1 MVKLLADLHGGAVA
15 VESAVGE
22 GSRFTVWI
30 PVRTAQD
37 VEPVSIKTPST
48 STYAV
53 PAGAR
58 TALVVESNYESA
70 ALIRVQLEA
79 EGFRVLHAPSAGE
92 ALSVAGRESLA
103 LVTLDIMMSD
113 ADGWLFLKQLKGIP
127 LMKHVPVVIISI
139 LADRTKG
146 FAMGAAAVMQSP
158 VSRQELYDSLV
169 ELGLLPVSS
178 ERAIRVLIVDDDPKS
193 VELIEMHIRDLA
205 SQVFRAYGGREAI
218 EIAERELPDLI
229 LLDLMMPE
237 VNGFDVVD
245 ILNKNPATA
254 RIPLIVVTSSE
265 LTVEERGRLNG
276 GVTAVMGKAGFD
288 GKRFVSEVRRAMTG
302 RLAAV

>member
-1 MVKLLADLHGGAVA
+1 
-15 VESAVGE
+15 
-22 GSRFTVWI
+22 
-30 PVRTAQD
+30 
-37 VEPVSIKTPST
+37 
-48 STYAV
+48 
-53 PAGAR
+53 
-58 TALVVESNYESA
+58 
-70 ALIRVQLEA
+70 
-79 EGFRVLHAPSAGE
+79 
-92 ALSVAGRESLA
+92 
-103 LVTLDIMMSD
+103 
-113 ADGWLFLKQLKGIP
+113 
-127 LMKHVPVVIISI
+127 VIISI

-169 ELGLLPVSS
+169 GLGLLPVSAD
-178 ERAIRVLIVDDDPKS
+178 RTIRVLIVDDDPKS

-205 SQVFRAYGGREAI
+205 SEVFRAYGGREAI

-245 ILNKNPATA
+245 TLNRNPATA

-265 LTVEERGRLNG
+265 LTVEERARLNG

-288 GKRFVSEVRRAMTG
+288 GQRLVSEVRRAMTG
-302 RLAAV
+302 RVVAV